1 MTGDQGEPIQIS
13 DIHKHWW
20 KIAVLCVCVC
30 IVCVCTF
37 KSEHLGLM
45 LGVLCRQMYENAV
58 CVSMLT
64 DDERCWMIHITYGFL
79 LDWLDSVIMARM
91 NGGGEVLSH
100 MGFASFGWK
109 GFAELWK
116 VNVGHWDCCV
126 LFDLQHS
133 TEFNFRSGVQSR
145 LRWRGDL
152 KREGRWEKSISVT
165 VSGLLGIIKFSSFLV
180 HLHNSLY
187 TNAFFLPVCM
197 HACINP

>member
-1 MTGDQGEPIQIS
+1 MKDS
-13 DIHKHWW
+13 CF
-20 KIAVLCVCVC
+20 VCVCVHC
-30 IVCVCTF
+30 VCVHVQEWTF
-37 KSEHLGLM
+37 GFDAGSALRTDVWE
-45 LGVLCRQMYENAV
+45 CCV

-133 TEFNFRSGVQSR
+133 TEFNFRSGVQRR

-152 KREGRWEKSISVT
+152 KREGRREKIISVT